1 MNVWIGKDSAV
12 VPFTMFSVEHWVMV
26 GLLLIGLLILYCTRH
41 KPVTEKLKHWQKWGA
56 LSLIFFE
63 AGYQM
68 WLIQTEQW
76 HVSHALPLEL
86 SNISVILVIILLW
99 TGNRWL
105 FGIVFFVGIGGA
117 VQAIVT
123 PVLSFGWP
131 HFRFI
136 HFFYT
141 HILVIWVVFYFL
153 WFRGYVLTFK
163 SVVKAMIFLNVL
175 LPVIYTIN
183 VVVEGN
189 YWFVRQK
196 PGGVSLLDFLGPHPW
211 YILGMEITAFLL
223 FTLLWLLFGNRKR
236 TSG

>member
-1 MNVWIGKDSAV
+1 MWVGKDSST
-12 VPFTMFSVEHWVMV
+12 VPFAMFSAEHWVMMGILLV
-26 GLLLIGLLILYCTRH
+26 GLLTLYYIRH
-41 KPVTEKLKHWQKWGA
+41 KPVTEKIKGWQKKAA
-56 LSLIFFE
+56 LSLILFE
-63 AGYQM
+63 AGYQV
-68 WLIQTEQW
+68 WLIGTDQW
-76 HVSHALPLEL
+76 HVSHSLPLEL

-105 FGIVFFVGIGGA
+105 FGIVFFIGIGGA
-117 VQAIVT
+117 IQAIVT

-141 HILVIWVVFYFL
+141 HILVIWAVFYFL
-153 WFRGYVLTFK
+153 WFRGYMYMLTFK
-163 SVVKAMIFLNVL
+163 SVMKAMIFLNVL

-183 VVVEGN
+183 VLVDGN

-196 PGGVSLLDFLGPHPW
+196 PRGVSLLDFLGPHPW

-223 FTLLWLLFGNRKR
+223 FTLLWLLLGNRKR
-236 TSG
+236 TSS

>member
-1 MNVWIGKDSAV
+1 
-12 VPFTMFSVEHWVMV
+12 MFSTEHWVMI
-26 GLLLIGLLILYCTRH
+26 GLLLMGLVVLYIARD
-41 KPVTEKLKHWQKWGA
+41 KPVSKKMTCWQKGGA
-56 LSLIFFE
+56 LSLLLFE
-63 AGYQM
+63 AGYQV
-68 WLIQTEQW
+68 WLIRTEQW

-117 VQAIVT
+117 IQAIVT

-141 HILVIWVVFYFL
+141 HILVIWTVFYFL
-153 WFRGYVLTFK
+153 WCRGYRVTFK

-175 LPVIYTIN
+175 LPLIYAVN
-183 VVVEGN
+183 VAVDGN
-189 YWFVRQK
+189 YWFVRRK

-211 YILGMEITAFLL
+211 YIVGMEATAFLL
-223 FTLLWLLFGNRKR
+223 FTFLWLLFGNRKR
-236 TSG
+236 TSC